1 MQKHNQQLTKQ
12 NKLIGLVK
20 SKFNS
25 NKLKIYQAYYSMN
38 KIKDF
43 KTNNDLK
50 PLIELVGKW
59 RYFIG
64 IKEELS
70 KEELFMNINF
80 IRENFNELNLVD
92 IDQAINLSIKGEFDI
107 DIEHYQSFT
116 PLYISKILNAYKKYK
131 GEVMFS
137 IRSELSKIENKP
149 KKLKIEDRIALTKA
163 SLQVLYNSKDNEH
176 FSDGGNVT
184 YDFIKRN
191 NLLPITKNL
200 VQEAMDYGKKLVSSN
215 TKKSAIID
223 ALNNTSNNVR
233 DAREKKEYN
242 IRQNARNYVVLK
254 WLNSFNESEFKNFLN
269 SINKQMI

>member
-1 MQKHNQQLTKQ
+1 MTKQ

-116 PLYISKILNAYKKYK
+116 PLYISKILT
-131 GEVMFS
+131 F
-137 IRSELSKIENKP
+137 
-149 KKLKIEDRIALTKA
+149 T
-163 SLQVLYNSKDNEH
+163 LQ
-176 FSDGGNVT
+176 
-184 YDFIKRN
+184 
-191 NLLPITKNL
+191 
-200 VQEAMDYGKKLVSSN
+200 
-215 TKKSAIID
+215 
-223 ALNNTSNNVR
+223 
-233 DAREKKEYN
+233 
-242 IRQNARNYVVLK
+242 
-254 WLNSFNESEFKNFLN
+254 
-269 SINKQMI
+269 